1 MRIRELFNQYLRK
14 SYLEVG
20 LEGATEIFFNPL
32 FQEKEDYTIDSAEQ
46 ALREDEQIVREGM
59 KQATDRYAREH

>member
-1 MRIRELFNQYLRK
+1 MRIRELINQYLQK

-32 FQEKEDYTIDSAEQ
+32 FQKKEEYTLDSTEQ
-46 ALREDEQIVREGM
+46 ALREDERVVQEGM
-59 KQATDRYAREH
+59 KAATDRYAREH